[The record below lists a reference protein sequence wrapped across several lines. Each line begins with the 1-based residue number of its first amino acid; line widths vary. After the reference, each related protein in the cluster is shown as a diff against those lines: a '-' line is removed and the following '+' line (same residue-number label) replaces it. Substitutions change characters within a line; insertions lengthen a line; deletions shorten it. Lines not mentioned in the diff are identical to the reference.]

1 MSKDKLFYQLQ
12 DYTLLRTSLEK
23 VKLMLQ
29 SSRAVPWGL
38 IVQEL
43 DGLFKKGFN
52 DPSIRDEV
60 QELVAA
66 LEGKEKE
73 AVLIQVSKLIS
84 LIDDRIRSI
93 YGELKK

>member
-1 MSKDKLFYQLQ
+1 LSKDKLFYQLQ

-23 VKLMLQ
+23 VKLTLQ
-29 SSRAVPWGL
+29 SSRTVPWGL
-38 IVQEL
+38 IGHEL
-43 DGLFKKGFN
+43 DGLFKKGLN

-60 QELVAA
+60 QELMAA

-84 LIDDRIRSI
+84 LLDDKIRSI
-93 YGELKK
+93 YSELQK

>member
-1 MSKDKLFYQLQ
+1 M
-12 DYTLLRTSLEK
+12 LLRTSLEK

-29 SSRAVPWGL
+29 SSRTVPWGL
-38 IVQEL
+38 IGQEL
-43 DGLFKKGFN
+43 DGLFKKGLD

-60 QELVAA
+60 QELMAA

-84 LIDDRIRSI
+84 LLDDKIRFI
-93 YGELKK
+93 YSELQK

>member
-1 MSKDKLFYQLQ
+1 
-12 DYTLLRTSLEK
+12 
-23 VKLMLQ
+23 MLQ

>member
-1 MSKDKLFYQLQ
+1 LSKDKLFYQLQ
-12 DYTLLRTSLEK
+12 DYMLLRTSLEK

>member
-1 MSKDKLFYQLQ
+1 LSKDKLFYQLQ

-23 VKLMLQ
+23 VKLTLQ
-29 SSRAVPWGL
+29 SSRTVPWGL
-38 IVQEL
+38 IGQEL
-43 DGLFKKGFN
+43 DGLFRKGLN

-60 QELVAA
+60 QELMAA

-84 LIDDRIRSI
+84 LLDDKIRSI
-93 YGELKK
+93 YSELQR

>member
-1 MSKDKLFYQLQ
+1 LSKDKLFYQLQ

-29 SSRAVPWGL
+29 SSRTVPWGL
-38 IVQEL
+38 IGQEL
-43 DGLFKKGFN
+43 DGLFKKGLN

-60 QELVAA
+60 QELMAA

-84 LIDDRIRSI
+84 LLDDKIRSI
-93 YGELKK
+93 YSELQK